1 MLNRHQPQFGARDRS
16 RSFAHQQSSYDVRN
30 AMHGSV
36 ILRLASTRTSV
47 ALLFLGAAAWI
58 LTVIQ
63 ARAMGSMAPMTPISF
78 PAFVA
83 MWSTM
88 MAAMML
94 PSLVPLASRYARAVK
109 APESL
114 GVASL
119 VVGYLAV
126 WTAVGSAGY
135 MLSLLLATTLQH
147 HPGRA
152 RGISIA
158 CYACCG
164 IYQLTPLKDRCLSQ
178 CRAPLALLLTY
189 VGWRGWYRHLRV
201 GVHHAATCVGC
212 CWALMLVLFVAGL
225 MNLGAMVLLTLVIAV
240 EKIGTRGPS
249 FSRCVGIVSLLLA
262 AVAIWKPELAPGIL
276 SGVAP
281 MTHP

>member
-1 MLNRHQPQFGARDRS
+1 MLNRHQPQFGARYRS
-16 RSFAHQQSSYDVRN
+16 RSFAHQQSSYDIRN

-36 ILRLASTRTSV
+36 ILRFASTRISV
-47 ALLFLGAAAWI
+47 AVLLLGAAAWI
-58 LTVIQ
+58 LTVTQ

-83 MWSTM
+83 MWTTM

-94 PSLVPLASRYARAVK
+94 PSLVPLASRYARAIK
-109 APESL
+109 SPESL

-119 VVGYLAV
+119 VVGYLAA
-126 WTAVGSAGY
+126 WTAVGTAGY
-135 MLSLLLATTLQH
+135 MLSLLLATTLRD

-152 RGISIA
+152 QEISIA

-164 IYQLTPLKDRCLSQ
+164 IYQLTSLKDRCLSQ

-189 VGWRGWYRHLRV
+189 AGWRGWYRHLRV
-201 GVHHAATCVGC
+201 GVHHGATCVSC
-212 CWALMLVLFVAGL
+212 CWALMLVLLGTGL
-225 MNLGAMVLLTLVIAV
+225 MNLGAMVLMTLVIAV
-240 EKIGTRGPS
+240 EKIGTRGPG
-249 FSRCVGIVSLLLA
+249 FSRCVGIVSILMA
-262 AVAIWKPELAPGIL
+262 VVAIWKPELAPAIL

-281 MTHP
+281 ITHP